1 MASRIFGS
9 FSVCLRFY
17 MYTVNSGVF
26 FFFLNYTHQLDLY
39 STWLEYLILRE
50 EILIIIKC
58 FSIETLIINIYNKDI
73 AKHNCT

>member
-1 MASRIFGS
+1 MGS
-9 FSVCLRFY
+9 MFFCILQYLLEILHV
-17 MYTVNSGVF
+17 YTEFRCFLS
-26 FFFLNYTHQLDLY
+26 LNYTHQLDLY

-50 EILIIIKC
+50 EILIIIKH